1 MNELTLG
8 ESAEYLAEMGYLV
21 FPLVPGKKTPLIE
34 GWTEKATDD
43 EETVRAWWQK
53 TPNANIGICTTGLLV
68 VDIDVKNG
76 IPFWF
81 KRHQQKLE
89 NATST
94 IARTWSGG
102 YHYYFNDPSGFLKNT
117 VGSNGGISEGIDTRA
132 WHGYVVAPP
141 SVVDGKPYAWKHI
154 NFEERKELFD
164 VPTFVLE
171 DLRKGEA
178 TQKKKVQLEGGAF
191 SETVDDGVREL
202 TLYKLAVEL
211 RGLGLVYDEMV
222 EALMKFNERR
232 CKPPMDRKTVET
244 KAKSAMKLEPHQ
256 CAEFLLSESE
266 KQITV
271 VIDSRRVDADGNEL
285 VPKGSLASLGVSQ
298 KTEIEV
304 IEEET
309 DETNP
314 EGTSA
319 PTIKESL
326 LTCPGVIQKTI
337 EYTLTHAQRPNQTL
351 AFGGAL
357 SLASVLFGRKVRY
370 KTVTPNLYVMNVAPS
385 AYGKSAPMTTNSNIL
400 NALGEDR
407 MFYEEIGSTAGLQD
421 LIKDSPSF
429 LFQVDEI
436 SFLLRQ
442 ISNPNNANPAFKD
455 LPTML
460 NKIYDLGLKHY
471 YIRKL
476 SGKEPFRV
484 EQPNFV
490 LFGSTTPDNF
500 YPNIG
505 EEVLGEGLVS
515 RWLVLD
521 TRERN
526 KIKLEK
532 DQDWLLPPTSLVMM
546 WSIWS
551 ELKWKLRGARLHE
564 ELDDNSGTVNLFDGI
579 TDHFE
584 QLATNFESKGDK
596 IASVINNRMPVL
608 TKKLALICACS
619 RLTMQA
625 LEVEPDKRNEMEVVI
640 RMSDIVWA
648 FEFTQAVSKQ
658 MIWNFKTNYS
668 ANDNEKKL
676 NKLLRI
682 LREKG
687 GAVPHSILSNNSHL
701 LKNEFNLCVETLVQ
715 RNRIEVRKAGR
726 GLVYHLK

>member
-8 ESAEYLAEMGYLV
+8 ESAEYLAEMGYRV

-68 VDIDVKNG
+68 VDVDVKNG
-76 IPFWF
+76 LPFWF

-102 YHYYFNDPSGFLKNT
+102 YHYYFNDPSGLLKNT
-117 VGSNGGISEGIDTRA
+117 VGVISEGIDTRA

-141 SVVDGKPYAWKHI
+141 SFVEGKPYAWKHI

-164 VPTFVLE
+164 GPIFVLE

-178 TQKKKVQLEGGAF
+178 AQKKKVQLEGGIFPDAI
-191 SETVDDGVREL
+191 EDGVREIS
-202 TLYKLAVEL
+202 LYKLAVEL
-211 RGLGLVYDEMV
+211 RGLGLGYDEMLG
-222 EALMKFNERR
+222 ALLKFNELR
-232 CKPPMDRKTVET
+232 CKPPKDRKTVET
-244 KAKSAMKLEPHQ
+244 KAKSAMKLDPHQ
-256 CAEFLLSESE
+256 CSEFLLAESE

-271 VIDSRRVDADGNEL
+271 VIDSRRVDANGNEL
-285 VPKGSLASLGVSQ
+285 VPRGSLASLGVAQ
-298 KTEIEV
+298 KPEIEV
-304 IEEET
+304 IEAEDT

-314 EGTSA
+314 EGAVA
-319 PTIKESL
+319 PVIKESL

-337 EYTLTHAQRPNQTL
+337 EYTLTHAQRPNKTL

-357 SLASVLFGRKVRY
+357 SLASVLFGRKVHY
-370 KTVTPNLYVMNVAPS
+370 NGVTPNLYVMNVAPS

-400 NALGEDR
+400 NALGEEK

-460 NKIYDLGLKHY
+460 NKIYDLGMKHY

-476 SGKEPFRV
+476 SGKDPFRV
-484 EQPNFV
+484 NQPNLV

-515 RWLVLD
+515 RWIVLD
-521 TRERN
+521 TRDRN
-526 KIKLEK
+526 PIKLEK
-532 DQDWLLPPTSLVMM
+532 DQGWMLPPPSLINM
-546 WSIWS
+546 WSVWT
-551 ELKWKLRGARLHE
+551 EMKWKLKEATLHDE
-564 ELDDNSGTVNLFDGI
+564 VWDESKETNLFDGI
-579 TDHFE
+579 TSHFE
-584 QLATNFESKGDK
+584 SIAKSAESKGDK
-596 IASVINNRMPVL
+596 IMAAINNRMPVL
-608 TKKLALICACS
+608 TKKLALLAACS

-625 LEVEPDKRNEMEVVI
+625 LEVEPEKRNEMEVVI

-648 FEFTQAVSKQ
+648 FEFTQALSKQ

-687 GAVPHSILSNNSHL
+687 GSAPHSVLSNNSHL